1 MDNEATIITQYQK
14 LGGKIAIHKD
24 KWHAEHRDIE
34 DKRVRLNLATKEKLV
49 KKIGEIINNHVNGNK
64 QIKEDIKNTNALSAL
79 IDRQDYFMEQRD
91 NAKLE
96 KHKKTYTRKMN
107 DCKRLA
113 KYIREH
119 GGYLGTKYL
128 RQWDWQDAHLLVQVI
143 NKGTRKA
150 SANSRKKCFYEMQ
163 ECFNKGLVDG
173 YIGGTTNLLTE
184 YRKANPVDE
193 FTSDPNKRKNQLN
206 RLMRV
211 WDIQFMK
218 KYIESIDDPI
228 FKMANRFEAYSA
240 LRVSELFALRKSDVV
255 IKSNEPSYVIVRGQ
269 LTNTGDWI
277 EENKTSAGHYRTVTI
292 GTGLAKD
299 LQTYMQDVLDNPHYK
314 KDVLIG
320 NDTDDKPV
328 YGGDLLFPQ
337 VKDNTLKGYG
347 YNTLNKK
354 FKRYMV
360 GEFAM
365 PENLLVHFFRH
376 WVTTMWARHK
386 IYDVNEACYMLGHN
400 SIKTTQ
406 SIYTT
411 IMSNRNYEGI
421 DKDLFL
427 ENYYY

>member
-1 MDNEATIITQYQK
+1 MDNEANIIIQYQK
-14 LGGKIAIHKD
+14 LGGTVRFYND
-24 KWHAEHRDIE
+24 KWHAEHRNAV
-34 DKRVRLNLATKEKLV
+34 DKRVRLNLANKDKLV
-49 KKIGEIINNHVNGNK
+49 KKLSDLLHNHVNGNK
-64 QIKEDIKNTNALSAL
+64 QIKDDTRNTTALASL
-79 IDRQDYFMEQRD
+79 IERQDM
-91 NAKLE
+91 LIE
-96 KHKKTYTRKMN
+96 KRKHAVLIKHIKTYTRKIN

-113 KYIREH
+113 KYIREY
-119 GGYLGTKYL
+119 GGYLGTKFF
-128 RQWDWQDAHLLVQVI
+128 REWNWQDAHFLIEVI

-150 SANSRKKCFYEMQ
+150 SPHSRKRCFYEMQ
-163 ECFNKGLVDG
+163 ECFNKALVEG
-173 YIGGTTNLLTE
+173 YVGGTTNILSE
-184 YRKANPVDE
+184 YRRANPVEE
-193 FTSDPNKRKNQLN
+193 FTTDPNRRKNQLN

-218 KYIESIDDPI
+218 KYLASINDPI
-228 FKMANRFEAYSA
+228 FQMANRFEAYSA

-269 LTNTGDWI
+269 LTNTGNWI

-292 GTGLAKD
+292 GTGLARD
-299 LQTYMQDVLDNPHYK
+299 LKKYMQDILDNPHYK
-314 KDVLIG
+314 KDILIG
-320 NDTDDKPV
+320 KDEEDKPV

-337 VKDNTLKGYG
+337 VKDYVLKGYG

-354 FKRYMV
+354 FKRHLV

-365 PENLLVHFFRH
+365 PSNLLVHFFRH

>member
-1 MDNEATIITQYQK
+1 MDNEATIFSQYEK
-14 LGGKIAIHKD
+14 LGGKIKLYGD
-24 KWHAEHRDIE
+24 KWHAEHRNAD

-49 KKIGEIINNHVNGNK
+49 KKIGEIIHNHVNGNK
-64 QIKEDIKNTNALSAL
+64 QIKDDTKNITALSAL
-79 IDRQDYFMEQRD
+79 IDRQDFLIEKRKQ
-91 NAKLE
+91 AVLV
-96 KHKKTYTRKMN
+96 KHKRTFTKKFN

-119 GGYLGTKYL
+119 GGYLGTKFL
-128 RQWDWQDAHLLVQVI
+128 REWNWQDAHFLIDVI

-150 SANSRKKCFYEMQ
+150 SPHSRSRLFFEMQ
-163 ECFNKGLVDG
+163 ECFNKGLVEG
-173 YIGGTTNLLTE
+173 YISGTTNLLTE

-193 FTSDPNKRKNQLN
+193 FTLDKNKRKNQLN

-218 KYIESIDDPI
+218 KYLESINDPI

-240 LRVSELFALRKSDVV
+240 LRVSELFALRRSDVV

-269 LTNTGDWI
+269 LTNTGEWI
-277 EENKTSAGHYRTVTI
+277 EENKTTTGHYRTVNI
-292 GTGLAKD
+292 GIGLAKD
-299 LQTYMQDVLDNPHYK
+299 LKAYMQDVLDNPYYK
-314 KDVLIG
+314 KDLLIG
-320 NDTDDKPV
+320 KDVDDKPI

-337 VKDNTLKGYG
+337 VKDYILKGYG
-347 YNTLNKK
+347 YNTLSKR
-354 FKRYMV
+354 FKRYLV

-365 PENLLVHFFRH
+365 PDNLLVHFFRH

>member
-1 MDNEATIITQYQK
+1 MDNEAIIFSQYEK
-14 LGGKIAIHKD
+14 LGGKIKLYGD
-24 KWHAEHRDIE
+24 KWHAEHRNAD

-49 KKIGEIINNHVNGNK
+49 KKIGEIIHNHVNGNK
-64 QIKEDIKNTNALSAL
+64 QIKDDTKNITALSAL
-79 IDRQDYFMEQRD
+79 IDRQDLLVEKRKQ
-91 NAKLE
+91 AVLV
-96 KHKKTYTRKMN
+96 KHKRTFTKKFN

-119 GGYLGTKYL
+119 GGYLGTKFL
-128 RQWDWQDAHLLVQVI
+128 REWNWQDAHFLIDVI

-150 SANSRKKCFYEMQ
+150 SPHSRNRLFFELQ
-163 ECFNKGLVDG
+163 ECFNKGLVEG
-173 YIGGTTNLLTE
+173 YISGTTNLLNE

-193 FTSDPNKRKNQLN
+193 FTLDKNKRRNQLN

-218 KYIESIDDPI
+218 KYLNSINDPI

-269 LTNTGDWI
+269 LTNTGEWI
-277 EENKTSAGHYRTVTI
+277 EENKTTTGHYRTVNI

-299 LQTYMQDVLDNPHYK
+299 LKAYMQDVLDNPYYK
-314 KDVLIG
+314 KDLLIG
-320 NDTDDKPV
+320 KDVDDKPI

-337 VKDNTLKGYG
+337 VKDYILKGYG
-347 YNTLNKK
+347 YNTLSKR
-354 FKRYMV
+354 FKRYLV

-365 PENLLVHFFRH
+365 PDNLLVHFFRH